1 MLDEL
6 ELHEAARTS
15 EAGSQ
20 RRSVAVWRRA
30 ERARQLERRLAL
42 EKSRRREWAERIA
55 RLVVEEIGDLAA
67 VTVSL
72 YWPMRGE
79 PDLRD
84 VITEVTRRGGRCA
97 LPVVVERGR
106 ALEFHSWAPGEKLS
120 RGFWNIPVPLAG
132 TAVTPDVVIAPVVA
146 YDCACYRLGYGGGYY
161 DRTLGA
167 LTSDIRAFGVGY
179 SMAKINTI
187 YPQSHD
193 IPMDAIVTEEGVL
206 RARPQE

>member
-1 MLDEL
+1 MLDER
-6 ELHEAARTS
+6 ELHEAAQVL
-15 EAGSQ
+15 EGESQ

-42 EKSRRREWAERIA
+42 EKSRRREWTERIA
-55 RLVVEEIGDLAA
+55 RFVVAEIGDLAA

-84 VITEVTRRGGRCA
+84 VITEVTRCGGRCA

-106 ALEFHSWAPGEKLS
+106 PLEFHTWAPGEKLT

-132 TAVTPDVVIAPVVA
+132 TAVAPDVVIAPVVA
-146 YDCACYRLGYGGGYY
+146 FDGACYRLGYGGGYF

-167 LTSDIRAFGVGY
+167 LSGDFRALGVGY

-193 IPMDAIVTEEGVL
+193 IPMNAIVTEQGLL
-206 RARPQE
+206 RASPQA